1 MDGVKSLPRKRVLLC
16 AGVFLLVMM
25 VIGSFWDYPISQ
37 AIYDPGNPFGLFF
50 AAFGEYPAALGFAAA
65 GAMLLSARNQEKRMI
80 GILQTVAGGWFVLS
94 GAAMASMLPKEYL
107 AIPTLL
113 SVGIGLICTGLTVW
127 GFLRLC
133 RGGDRRVVL
142 RVAAVFLLVIFADI
156 VVVNLIKI
164 PWGRVRMRLTAVD
177 ERAYFMPWWIAGS
190 ELKDTLTA
198 AGVAA
203 EEFKSFPSG
212 HTANASALML
222 LCLLP
227 MLRQKRAAKQTLM
240 FLIGFFWTVLVAVSR
255 IIMGA
260 HYLTDTIVGFAV
272 GLIVLILMSRALLHT
287 QLTEMPVYR
296 KIRREN
302 G

>member
-1 MDGVKSLPRKRVLLC
+1 MDRVKPLPGKRVLLC
-16 AGVFLLVMM
+16 AGAFLLTMM
-25 VIGSFWDYPISQ
+25 MIGSFWDYPISQ
-37 AIYDPGNPFGLFF
+37 AFYDPSNPFGLFF

-65 GAMLLSARNQEKRMI
+65 GAMLLSARNRKNRI
-80 GILQTVAGGWFVLS
+80 TGILQMIAGCWFVLS
-94 GAAMASMLPKEYL
+94 GAAMASMLPKGYL
-107 AIPTLL
+107 EIPTLL

-133 RGGDRRVVL
+133 RGGDRRVVI

-156 VVVNLIKI
+156 LVVNLIKI
-164 PWGRVRMRLTAVD
+164 PWGRARMRLVAVD

-198 AGVAA
+198 TGVAA

-212 HTANASALML
+212 HTANASTLML

-227 MLRQKRAAKQTLM
+227 MLRPKLAAKQTLL
-240 FLIGFFWTVLVAVSR
+240 FLIGFFWTILVAVSR

-260 HYLTDTIVGFAV
+260 HYLADTIVGFAV

-287 QLTEMPVYR
+287 QSTESA
-296 KIRREN
+296 
-302 G
+302 GL